1 MNNLDSHSLVVRN
14 APYPAPMLPAMPA
27 GETEYHVRDLWKI
40 LQRRRL
46 ALLLSM
52 VVMLLLGLGYVVF
65 APRLYKAQA
74 QLQVLK
80 QDAAA
85 NLDPSQPEA
94 AAASDALD
102 FNLSVQTQVDVLKS
116 RNLALRVIHELKLD
130 QTPDYQLQHDS
141 AEDGRP
147 LEDAPKRLAYV
158 LKKYDKRLGVDSVS
172 GTRLISV
179 SFLDRDPRRA
189 AQVVNQLV
197 ADFIEYNYQVRFA
210 ATSQATSF
218 LSNELQSM
226 KQQVQQSQAKVAE
239 LQQQS
244 GIYGVDETNN
254 AVNAKLEQLNA
265 QLTTAQAN
273 RAVKESIYKLA
284 TSRSPELLAGLIG
297 QQGTGANTTNSPL
310 QMLRQEEATA
320 AANYAD
326 LNAHYGPQYP
336 KVLQEASRMKS
347 IQASIDAEINRLIG
361 QASAEYKV
369 AEDQENSA
377 ASSLNQQ
384 KGLAAQMNHNATVYT
399 VAKHEAD
406 SNRDLYEQLLRKLKE
421 AGVLAGL
428 RSTNLNILDS
438 AVVPDKPAQ
447 PQTLLALA
455 GSLLLGLVFGVIAA
469 FSAEVIDNTVRDPQ
483 QIENA
488 IGVPVLALVPPAER
502 SLPRAAVQSLQRSAP
517 GSAWQ
522 YQTTARAP
530 RSVVAEAFRSLRTA
544 ILSAM
549 PGKASKILAIT
560 STSEAEGKSF
570 ITFNLASAFAQS
582 GRTVLVID
590 ADLRK
595 RALTQAL
602 ALEGHEGLDEAVS
615 NPTWESFVKPY
626 GEVPGLFVLPA
637 GHQEHYPADV
647 LGSVVMSDL
656 LAKMKKSFDIVLID
670 TPSILPVTDT
680 VSLSGSVDAVIL
692 VARSGKTAQHSL
704 VRTQSVLQRAGA
716 RVLGVVLNG
725 IDYNSTDFYYYWGR
739 QSDGY
744 KVSSAQILSPAP
756 ALSVTRTVLPTLL
769 VFCALGMAHAKAWAQ
784 APVAPQA
791 PVASA
796 AAAAPIATEHTVIG
810 VGDLISINVYDAPEL
825 SQEAR
830 VESDGNVHLAL
841 LGDIK
846 AAHQPPMALARV
858 LEKDLQQ
865 RGLMNTAHV
874 TVAIKEFTTQGVTI
888 SGEVVRPGLYPIYSA
903 RNLLDV
909 LAIAGGVTRDADA
922 EITIQRHG
930 TDTHEMVDLP
940 QSNANRIIHSDV
952 RVYPGDTI
960 VVPRAG
966 LAYVLGNVTRPGGY
980 IMHDNGK
987 MTVLQAISEAQGLAR
1002 DASDSHVILL
1012 RKTAD
1017 GTQTTPIQL
1026 KAMMRGKIPDIP
1038 LQTGDIVFVPSS
1050 GLKSFGTNTAGIFA
1064 SVSGAAVYGVALH

>member
-1 MNNLDSHSLVVRN
+1 MNSIDQHSLVVRS
-14 APYPAPMLPAMPA
+14 APYSSPILPLAPV
-27 GETEYHVRDLWKI
+27 GDTEYHVRDLWKI

-46 ALLLSM
+46 AVFISVAFLFL
-52 VVMLLLGLGYVVF
+52 VGLAYISL

-74 QLQVLK
+74 KLQVLR

-85 NLDPSQPEA
+85 SLSENAQADTEA
-94 AAASDALD
+94 TNDALD
-102 FNLSVQTQVDVLKS
+102 FNLIVQTQVDVLKS

-130 QTPDYQLQHDS
+130 QTRDYQLKRDRE
-141 AEDGRP
+141 EDGRS
-147 LEDAPKRLAYV
+147 LEDSPKRLAYV
-158 LKKYDKRLGVDSVS
+158 LEKYDKRLQVDSIS

-218 LSNELQSM
+218 LSNELQAM
-226 KQQVQQSQAKVAE
+226 KQQVQDAQSKVAE
-239 LQQQS
+239 LQQKS
-244 GIYGVDETNN
+244 GIYGVDESNN
-254 AVNAKLEQLNA
+254 AVNAKLEQLNT

-273 RAVKESIYKLA
+273 RAVKESVYKLA
-284 TSRSPELLAGLIG
+284 ITRSPEVLAGLIG

-310 QMLRQEEATA
+310 QMLRQEQADA

-336 KVLQEASRMKS
+336 KVLQAESRMKS
-347 IQASIDAEINRLIG
+347 IQASINSETERLVG
-361 QASAEYKV
+361 QATAEYRV
-369 AEDQENSA
+369 AQDQENAA
-377 ASSLNQQ
+377 ASALNAQ
-384 KGLAAQMNHNATVYT
+384 KALAAQMNHSASEYT
-399 VAKHEAD
+399 VAKHDAD
-406 SNRDLYEQLLRKLKE
+406 SSRDLYEQLLRRLKE
-421 AGVLAGL
+421 AGVMAGL
-428 RSTNLNILDS
+428 RSTNLNVLDT
-438 AVVPDKPAQ
+438 AVVPDRAAQ
-447 PQTLLALA
+447 PQSLLALA
-455 GSLLLGLVFGVIAA
+455 VALALGLIVGVVVA
-469 FSAEVIDNTVRDPQ
+469 FSAEVIDTTVHDPQ

-488 IGVPVLALVPPAER
+488 IGLPVLALVPPAER
-502 SLPRAAVQSLQRSAP
+502 SLPKAAIQSLQRSAP
-517 GSAWQ
+517 GSSWQ

-549 PGKASKILAIT
+549 PGKASKIIAIT

-595 RALTQAL
+595 RTLTQEL
-602 ALEGHEGLDEAVS
+602 ALEGYEGLDEAVS
-615 NPTWESFVKPY
+615 NPTWESFVKTY
-626 GEVPGLFVLPA
+626 EEVPGLFVLPA

-647 LGSVVMSDL
+647 LGSVVMADL
-656 LAKMKKSFDIVLID
+656 LVKLKKSFDVILID

-692 VARSGKTAQHSL
+692 VAMCGKTAQHSL

-725 IDYNSTDFYYYWGR
+725 IDFNSADFYYYWGR

-744 KVSSAQILSPAP
+744 KVNSAQILSPAP

-769 VFCALGMAHAKAWAQ
+769 LLLALGMSHAKAWAQ
-784 APVAPQA
+784 VQPSATPIP
-791 PVASA
+791 ASA
-796 AAAAPIATEHTVIG
+796 VADAQKTLIG
-810 VGDLISINVYDAPEL
+810 VGDLISVSVYDAPEL
-825 SQEAR
+825 NQDVR
-830 VESDGNVHLAL
+830 VEASGTVHLAL
-841 LGDIK
+841 LGDVK
-846 AAHQPPMALARV
+846 VTDMQPDAFAHV
-858 LEKDLQQ
+858 LEADLKS
-865 RGLMNTAHV
+865 RGLINAPHV

-888 SGEVVRPGLYPIYSA
+888 EGEVQRPGLYPVYSA
-903 RNLLDV
+903 RNIVDV
-909 LAIAGGVTRDADA
+909 LALAGGVTANADA
-922 EITIQRHG
+922 EVTIQRHG
-930 TDTHEMVDLP
+930 TDTREVVDLP
-940 QSNANRIIHSDV
+940 QSNANRVMSSDV

-960 VVPRAG
+960 IVPRAG
-966 LAYVLGNVTRPGGY
+966 ITYVLGNVTRPGGY

-987 MTVLQAISEAQGLAR
+987 MTVLQAISEAQGLSR

-1017 GTQTTPIQL
+1017 GTETTPIQL
-1026 KAMMRGKIPDIP
+1026 KAMMRGKIPDVP
-1038 LQTGDIVFVPSS
+1038 LQSGDIVFVPSS

-1064 SVSGAAVYGVALH
+1064 SVSGAALYAGVPH

>member
-1 MNNLDSHSLVVRN
+1 M
-14 APYPAPMLPAMPA
+14 PYPNQVLPLASA
-27 GETEYHVRDLWKI
+27 GNTEYHLRDLWKI

-46 ALLLSM
+46 AVFFSVALLLLVGIAYIS
-52 VVMLLLGLGYVVF
+52 F

-74 QLQVLK
+74 KLQVLK

-85 NLDPSQPEA
+85 NLSEQGDS

-130 QTPDYQLQHDS
+130 QSPDYQLRHDA
-141 AEDGRP
+141 AENGRS
-147 LEDAPKRLAYV
+147 LEDSPKRLAYV
-158 LKKYDKRLGVDSVS
+158 LQKYDKRLQVESVS

-189 AQVVNQLV
+189 AQVVNQLL
-197 ADFIEYNYQVRFA
+197 ADFIEYNYQVRYA

-226 KQQVQQSQAKVAE
+226 KTQVEQAQQKVAE

-254 AVNAKLEQLNA
+254 AVNAKLEQLNS

-273 RAVKESIYKLA
+273 RAVKESIYRLA
-284 TSRSPELLAGLIG
+284 TTRSPEVLAGLIG

-310 QMLRQEEATA
+310 QMLRQEQADA

-326 LNAHYGPQYP
+326 LNAHYGSQYP
-336 KVLQEASRMKS
+336 KVLQAASRLKS
-347 IQASIDAEINRLIG
+347 IQASIDNETQRLVG
-361 QASAEYKV
+361 QATAEYKV
-369 AEDQENSA
+369 ARDQENSA
-377 ASSLNQQ
+377 AAALNSQ
-384 KGLAAQMNHNATVYT
+384 KSVAAQMNHNATAYT
-399 VAKHEAD
+399 VAKHDAD
-406 SNRDLYEQLLRKLKE
+406 SSRDLYEQLLKRLKE

-438 AVVPDKPAQ
+438 AVVPDRAAQ
-447 PQTLLALA
+447 PQSLIALGVA
-455 GSLLLGLVFGVIAA
+455 LLLGLIVGVMAA
-469 FSAEVIDNTVRDPQ
+469 FSAEVMDTSVRDPL
-483 QIENA
+483 QIENSM
-488 IGVPVLALVPPAER
+488 GLPVLALVPPAER
-502 SLPRAAVQSLQRSAP
+502 SLPKAAVQSLQRSSP
-517 GSAWQ
+517 GSSWQ

-530 RSVVAEAFRSLRTA
+530 RSVVAESFRSLRTA

-549 PGKASKILAIT
+549 PGKASKIIAIT

-595 RALTQAL
+595 RTLTQAL
-602 ALEGHEGLDEAVS
+602 ALDGHDGLDEAVS
-615 NPTWESFVKPY
+615 NPSWQSFVKTY
-626 GEVPGLFVLPA
+626 EEVPGLFVLPA

-647 LGSVVMSDL
+647 LGSVAISEL
-656 LAKMKKSFDIVLID
+656 LTKLKKTFDIILID

-692 VARSGKTAQHSL
+692 VAKCAETAQHSL
-704 VRTQSVLQRAGA
+704 ARTQSVLQRAGA

-725 IDYNSTDFYYYWGR
+725 IDYNSSDFYYYWGR

-756 ALSVTRTVLPTLL
+756 AISVSRTVLPILL
-769 VFCALGMAHAKAWAQ
+769 LLLATGLAHARVWAQ
-784 APVAPQA
+784 GQTVSTAAP
-791 PVASA
+791 ASA
-796 AAAAPIATEHTVIG
+796 QPAAQKTVIG
-810 VGDLISINVYDAPEL
+810 VGDLLTINVYDAPEL
-825 SQEAR
+825 NQDVR
-830 VESDGNVHLAL
+830 VESSGNVHLAL
-841 LGDIK
+841 LGDVK
-846 AAHQPPMALARV
+846 AVNQQPEAFAHV
-858 LEKDLQQ
+858 LEAELKKRDLIV
-865 RGLMNTAHV
+865 APHV
-874 TVAIKEFTTQGVTI
+874 TVAIKEFTTEGVTVE
-888 SGEVVRPGLYPIYSA
+888 GEVQRPGMYPIFSA
-903 RNLLDV
+903 RNIVDV
-909 LAIAGGVTRDADA
+909 IALAGGVTKDADPQ
-922 EITIQRHG
+922 ITIRRSG
-930 TDTHEMVDLP
+930 TDAREVVDLP
-940 QSNANRIIHSDV
+940 QTNANQVMSSDV

-966 LAYVLGNVTRPGGY
+966 LAYVMGNVVRPGGY

-987 MTVLQAISEAQGLAR
+987 MTVLQAISEAQGLSR
-1002 DASDSHVILL
+1002 DASTKHVLLL

-1017 GTQTTPIQL
+1017 GTQKIPIQL
-1026 KAMMRGKIPDIP
+1026 KAMMRGEIKDVP
-1038 LQTGDIVFVPSS
+1038 LETGDIVFVPSS

-1064 SVSGAAVYGVALH
+1064 SLSGAALYTTAH